1 MSRRLKKI
9 LIYVAVVLVLI
20 LVENIYINIFVAKT
34 FTTDM
39 YGFRDI
45 IMQLFQIAKLLV
57 NGFTA
62 YVAYHLYNMF
72 N

>member
-20 LVENIYINIFVAKT
+20 LVENTYINIFVAKT

-57 NGFTA
+57 NSFTA
-62 YVAYHLYNMF
+62 YVVYRLYNMF

>member
-9 LIYVAVVLVLI
+9 IIYVAIVLALI
-20 LVENIYINIFVAKT
+20 FAENICINVFVAKT

-39 YGFRDI
+39 YGFRDVI
-45 IMQLFQIAKLLV
+45 VQLFQIAKLLV
-57 NGFTA
+57 NGFTV
-62 YVAYHLYNMF
+62 YVAYCLYNMF